1 MNRRFSFSSKECRSF
16 RRKEEPAY
24 KEESERVENFGS
36 QNSPESVYVIFSVQG
51 LGVMVVMRDCW
62 MYLNKVVT
70 SLNRCI

>member
-36 QNSPESVYVIFSVQG
+36 QNSPESVYVIFSIQG

-70 SLNRCI
+70 SWNRYI